1 MGSNDPARHALYS
14 RLEEVLGTSE
24 ADTLMRHLPRDQHD
38 EVATKS
44 DIALLDGRFDR
55 LEERMDRFEERMDR
69 YEGRMDRFGETL
81 VSQQQFYSRSM
92 VGAMVALTAI
102 FSLVVAFFG

>member
-24 ADTLMRHLPRDQHD
+24 ADTLMTHLPRDQHD

-55 LEERMDRFEERMDR
+55 LEERMDRLEE
-69 YEGRMDRFGETL
+69 RMDRFGETL
-81 VSQQQFYSRSM
+81 VSQQQFYARST

-102 FSLVVAFFG
+102 FSLVVAFLG